1 MKLTETHPLGRWPT
15 ARIAAFVQIAFRRNR
30 SGPPP
35 RVRFRTDPVHHGST
49 KLTNESMGP
58 GPFDSFGALRPFP
71 CTRARNRAKCTP
83 GRAPQAAPKGVLPGR
98 KSRRCLRWPLGEC
111 TSAFSMHAC
120 TESREVHS
128 TAARGCGVCPG
139 HKGWTSASTAS
150 APLSRVRFRKFAA
163 SCARESRKPLLTN
176 RIVAEYLLSGE
187 NDISSP

>member
-1 MKLTETHPLGRWPT
+1 MPAAGASRPGVSPRRAARFHPS
-15 ARIAAFVQIAFRRNR
+15 AADFADVSTK
-30 SGPPP
+30 SGVWWNTPAGHRPQRP
-35 RVRFRTDPVHHGST
+35 SPRFRVHVSVNTMHAWGEICGNV
-49 KLTNESMGP
+49 LLFGLRVPNESMGP

-139 HKGWTSASTAS
+139 HKGLTSASTTFVPNPA
-150 APLSRVRFRKFAA
+150 
-163 SCARESRKPLLTN
+163 CQ
-176 RIVAEYLLSGE
+176 
-187 NDISSP
+187 